1 MSVGAE
7 VSVLGP
13 RWAIPRGARGDVRER
28 PVVRLATFAA
38 FGLYGTLRWS
48 DLMDPAPTG
57 RLLALLGVAL
67 VIVGLGTALEGRP
80 RWLVGLAGVLGVVAI
95 FPLAGMPIDWVRH
108 VRLSVG
114 ADAIGQGL
122 SALPNALVPY
132 LGINQWVRAVI
143 MLGAGVL
150 LLDAALLV
158 AFWPRAAGDARRAAA
173 ALPLVALAI
182 VPTTL
187 VKPSV
192 PYLHGLILF
201 GLLAAFMWAERAP
214 TRDGFT
220 SVIVI
225 AVAGI
230 GGVIAAPALDQH
242 SAWIDYQSLA
252 QKLVVGHVDEFTW
265 LQGYGPLKWPTRGQP
280 VLDVK
285 AAQAEYWKA
294 EDLDVFDGYGWT
306 TGSFGPQPPASAISA
321 AARRKWTQ
329 TLTVTLRSMRTE
341 NVIAAGDA
349 ATPTHLAQGV
359 IPGASPG
366 TYLTGAP
373 LQPGDS
379 YRVSVYAPDPTP
391 AQLAAAGT
399 DYPRELIPAFVTFEL
414 PGFDYRGTY
423 ITPQDVLP
431 AAFGARGSSRFT
443 PTGGLADTFI
453 QHSPYAQAYRLEVR
467 LAHGAATPYAYIEHV
482 VAYLKNN
489 FFYDTAVAP
498 AKYPLETFL
507 FNTHTGYCQQ
517 FAGAAALL
525 LRMAGIPSRVAVGFT
540 TGKYDSADKQ
550 YVVDDTDAHSWV
562 EAWFPGYGWVKFDP
576 TPPSTQISGATAA
589 NNRSGTSSG
598 FTNPIQRK
606 APTATSSGT
615 VGNPTGTSAA
625 PWLTVPAVL
634 LLIGLVLGA
643 VSWRAAQAF
652 TGPGERLVA
661 ELERAMRRTG
671 RPVADGVTLSALE
684 QRFARSPGAS
694 GYLRSVMLAR
704 YAGGGAGPTGEQ
716 RRALRRELA
725 ASVGPAGRLR
735 ALWALPPRLPGR
747 RHAEH

>member
-1 MSVGAE
+1 
-7 VSVLGP
+7 
-13 RWAIPRGARGDVRER
+13 VRER
-28 PVVRLATFAA
+28 PLVRLATFAA

-67 VIVGLGTALEGRP
+67 VIVALGTALEGRP
-80 RWLVGLAGVLGVVAI
+80 RWLVGLAGVLGVIAI
-95 FPLAGMPIDWVRH
+95 FPLAGMPLDWVRH

-114 ADAIGQGL
+114 AGAISQGL

-242 SAWIDYQSLA
+242 SAWINYESLA
-252 QKLVVGHVDEFTW
+252 QKLVVGHVDQFTW
-265 LQGYGPLKWPTRGQP
+265 LQGYGPLRWPTHGQP

-285 AAQAEYWKA
+285 AHHPEYWKA
-294 EDLDVFDGYGWT
+294 EDLDVFDGFGWT

-321 AARRKWTQ
+321 TARREWTQ
-329 TLTVTLRSMRTE
+329 TIQVTLRSMRTF

-349 ATPTHLAQGV
+349 AAPTRLAQGV

-366 TYLTGAP
+366 TWTTGAE

-379 YRVSVYAPDPTP
+379 YRISVYAPNPTP

-399 DYPRELIPAFVTFEL
+399 DYPRELIPGFLTFEL

-431 AAFGARGSSRFT
+431 AAFGSRSSIT
-443 PTGGLADTFI
+443 ATSNSLPDTYI
-453 QHSPYAQAYRLEVR
+453 QHSPYAQAYSLAVR
-467 LAHGAATPYAYIEHV
+467 LAHGATTPYAYIEHV
-482 VAYLKNN
+482 VAYLKAN
-489 FFYDTAVAP
+489 FFYDTVVAP

-540 TGKYDSADKQ
+540 TGNYDSATSR
-550 YVVDDTDAHSWV
+550 YVVDDIDAHAWV

-576 TPPSTQISGATAA
+576 TVPSTQISGATAP
-589 NNRSGTSSG
+589 NNRSGTGSG
-598 FTNPIQRK
+598 FTNPIQHK
-606 APTATSSGT
+606 APAATTGRT
-615 VGNPTGTSAA
+615 EANPTGTAA
-625 PWLTVPAVL
+625 ALWLAVPAVL

-643 VSWRAAQAF
+643 VSRRSAQAF
-652 TGPGERLVA
+652 TGPGEWLVA

-671 RPVADGVTLSALE
+671 RPVADGITLSALE

-694 GYLRSVMLAR
+694 GYLRSVRLAR
-704 YAGGGAGPTGEQ
+704 YAGGRAGPTGEQ

-725 ASVGPAGRLR
+725 AEVGPAGRLR
-735 ALWALPPRLPGR
+735 ALWALPPRPLR
-747 RHAEH
+747 RRQPED